1 MKKQNKYYT
10 DKLKPDDSIVIKPLD
25 TVLVVDRIIE
35 KKEELK
41 TTAVRINTV
50 EDDAFI
56 ATIGGYSKR
65 IYFDLSFE
73 DLKYLRDNKLSFV
86 GKMLTIFYL
95 GDIEKAF
102 EVTILPF
109 KSFTNIGSR

>member
-1 MKKQNKYYT
+1 LKKQNKYYT
-10 DKLKPDDSIVIKPLD
+10 DKLKVNDCVEVKTLD
-25 TVLVVDRIIE
+25 TALVVDNIIE
-35 KKEELK
+35 KKEDNVR
-41 TTAVRINTV
+41 TITVRINTV

-65 IYFDLSFE
+65 IYFDLNND
-73 DLKYLRDNKLSFV
+73 DLEYLRNNKLVFV

-102 EVTILPF
+102 DVTILPVN
-109 KSFTNIGSR
+109 SLHGI